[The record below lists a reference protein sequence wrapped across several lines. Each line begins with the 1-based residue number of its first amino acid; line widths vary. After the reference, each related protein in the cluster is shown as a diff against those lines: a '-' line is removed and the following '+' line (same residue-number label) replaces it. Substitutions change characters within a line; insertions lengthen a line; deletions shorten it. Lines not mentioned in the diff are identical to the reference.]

1 VQNRELL
8 VKPVVLSGMQRLV
21 LSRMAARAIRNLDAR
36 KPLSRLSNPQPSNSS
51 SNTRKTSNSRK
62 RSRVPVDN
70 KPSVLL
76 PILLVTRGT
85 PS

>member
-1 VQNRELL
+1 VKNRELL

-21 LSRMAARAIRNLDAR
+21 LSGMAARAIRNLDTR
-36 KPLSRLSNPQPSNSS
+36 KPLSRLNNPQPSNSS
-51 SNTRKTSNSRK
+51 SNTRRTSNSRK
-62 RSRVPVDN
+62 RRRVPVNN
-70 KPSVLL
+70 KPSALL